1 MVYDVSNFVNSGT
14 ISATASMGDVSNAGV
29 VIMEVIGAGF
39 SDIDNFENSGTI
51 SATAI
56 MGNVSGAE
64 AGIGGVVGVY
74 FGNGVEGFRN
84 TSTDTIKASVTIGDA
99 TNNAL
104 VYVDNVHGVVFA
116 DDSTAHNSGTISA
129 SVTTGS
135 ALDDSEITISDV
147 AAIVASGD
155 TNLTNTGTIRTQ
167 ITAGENVEIEEIAGI
182 RAEESNLALTN
193 SGNIYLSVNAPQGTS
208 AQGAGLW
215 LEETTAT
222 ITNSG
227 RIYLENNLPGA
238 DLRTLRAAS
247 GSDITFE
254 DQFSIVFGMP
264 GITERPIL
272 LEDSSLNLN
281 AATLVA
287 DAGRDLKFCTPY
299 PVIEAVGTSSVDGE
313 FGGLA
318 RGFSN
323 PDITVDWVDPTEL
336 GENAAVRF
344 GFDPQG
350 NVAAVSV
357 NAAAFWL
364 SDITNKISS
373 LLHNPGGLYTPHYT
387 SLKQDGHGMY
397 VLPYYTHLDDAGLGA
412 DMDAYGVLLGYR
424 HVFVDGWSGSI
435 FAGVSRNEIDYTK
448 QYSDNKEDQDTFTF
462 GAQLMYDQPGW
473 FVEMLVHY
481 NHIRHDYSGRT
492 GANFEL
498 SESDKYSSN
507 ALVSQLSS
515 GLKYDLTEKVKLSP
529 YAGLRWIYW
538 DSPSHTTDAW
548 GAWEKR
554 YGSFD
559 AHWFKAF
566 AGLDLNARV
575 YEQED
580 ALLSL
585 HGGVRVEQ
593 PLNRDKIKISQ
604 SLGCNTV
611 TKKEDSLNTSFLA
624 NVGAMYEK
632 NNFTAGVDLTGDFNS
647 DYNAISSFLRF
658 GYRF

>member
-1 MVYDVSNFVNSGT
+1 
-14 ISATASMGDVSNAGV
+14 
-29 VIMEVIGAGF
+29 
-39 SDIDNFENSGTI
+39 
-51 SATAI
+51 
-56 MGNVSGAE
+56 
-64 AGIGGVVGVY
+64 
-74 FGNGVEGFRN
+74 
-84 TSTDTIKASVTIGDA
+84 
-99 TNNAL
+99 
-104 VYVDNVHGVVFA
+104 
-116 DDSTAHNSGTISA
+116 
-129 SVTTGS
+129 
-135 ALDDSEITISDV
+135 
-147 AAIVASGD
+147 
-155 TNLTNTGTIRTQ
+155 
-167 ITAGENVEIEEIAGI
+167 
-182 RAEESNLALTN
+182 
-193 SGNIYLSVNAPQGTS
+193 
-208 AQGAGLW
+208 
-215 LEETTAT
+215 
-222 ITNSG
+222 
-227 RIYLENNLPGA
+227 LENNLPGA
-238 DLRTLRAAS
+238 DLRTLRAS
-247 GSDITFE
+247 YGSDITFE

-272 LEDSSLNLN
+272 LEDSTLNLN

-287 DAGRDLKFCTPY
+287 DAGSDLQFCTPY